1 MGPVAGA
8 VGPVQGIHGGPAR
21 RRGDRPAP
29 AARVMLMRAIG
40 MLGFMALLALAAAP
54 SLAMDYY
61 HGAHL
66 YENTVLIPIGDSA
79 CLSIPVDNGTL
90 SFRIEVVAGGVVDVY
105 LCVPRPPPIY
115 PLTRYS
121 YESVGIVTGRLP
133 DAPYTTVYLVIDNS
147 GAIGMA
153 PVSDVTVNVT
163 WAVQDIPL
171 SVAGGGDARAGSV
184 AWAVV
189 LATAA
194 AVAIVAEV
202 AIYRRAQRDERGGR
216 APRRGAGR
224 VYEPAPLS
232 PTGGVNICPSCRG
245 VMRTDPISR
254 TTYCPRCT
262 LAPPPTIEGQ
272 AEVLWEPGQL
282 ELVLW

>member
-1 MGPVAGA
+1 MKV
-8 VGPVQGIHGGPAR
+8 
-21 RRGDRPAP
+21 
-29 AARVMLMRAIG
+29 RAIG
-40 MLGFMALLALAAAP
+40 MFGLLALLALAAAP
-54 SLAMDYY
+54 ALAMDYY
-61 HGAHL
+61 EGAHL
-66 YENTVLIPIGDSA
+66 YENLVAVPSGGSA
-79 CLSIPVDNGTL
+79 CLSIPIDNGTL
-90 SFRIEVVAGGVVDVY
+90 SFRVEVVAGGVVDVY
-105 LCVPRPPPIY
+105 LCVPRPPPVM

-133 DAPYTTVYLVIDNS
+133 HAPYTTVYLVIDNS
-147 GAIGMA
+147 DTIGMP

-163 WAVQDIPL
+163 WAVQDVPL
-171 SVAGGGDARAGSV
+171 SVAGNGGDSEGSV

-189 LATAA
+189 LVTAA

-202 AIYRRAQRDERGGR
+202 ALYRKALGEDRVERAPKRGG
-216 APRRGAGR
+216 GR

-232 PTGGVNICPSCRG
+232 PGGGVNICPSCRG

-262 LAPPPTIEGQ
+262 LAPPPNIEGG

-282 ELVLW
+282 EYVLW